1 MALKYY
7 TPGLYSLCVEVV
19 RECQFCTSFFAFPK
33 AIKSPRMEIELGLG
47 TYYVDWKTLGTADG
61 SLRYIMIVY
70 HATTH
75 YIILSLCRDRKAKTI
90 ANALFHD
97 VLRYFHVDKLCS
109 DNEGSLNSE
118 VMEELRHLTNITP
131 KFCNAYSPSA
141 ERAEEGVKKFSRVLK
156 TVLSGNITEWRSKLA
171 IVQIILN
178 STYRDPRTGFVPAM
192 LNGQADGSLFYNPT
206 LLFETHRTEELQAQW
221 SAPMKTAA
229 KVIQL
234 LRQHYNTFLSVQR
247 PHTKSLYTLELQ
259 RGSPVYFRVFAQPQ
273 STPRGLHS
281 MMPKFLVGSIKRLN
295 GPTSAVIETPD
306 GKIITRNISDIMPY
320 YPSTRFASNED
331 WNLNA
336 ERYYRQERGE
346 DLLERG
352 IATKE
357 QESDE
362 KQQKSDSKDKRVAR
376 KNREPQPT
384 ERRRSE
390 RLKAKNT
397 NQE

>member
-1 MALKYY
+1 
-7 TPGLYSLCVEVV
+7 
-19 RECQFCTSFFAFPK
+19 
-33 AIKSPRMEIELGLG
+33 
-47 TYYVDWKTLGTADG
+47 
-61 SLRYIMIVY
+61 
-70 HATTH
+70 
-75 YIILSLCRDRKAKTI
+75 
-90 ANALFHD
+90 
-97 VLRYFHVDKLCS
+97 
-109 DNEGSLNSE
+109 
-118 VMEELRHLTNITP
+118 
-131 KFCNAYSPSA
+131 
-141 ERAEEGVKKFSRVLK
+141 
-156 TVLSGNITEWRSKLA
+156 
-171 IVQIILN
+171 
-178 STYRDPRTGFVPAM
+178 
-192 LNGQADGSLFYNPT
+192 
-206 LLFETHRTEELQAQW
+206 
-221 SAPMKTAA
+221 
-229 KVIQL
+229 
-234 LRQHYNTFLSVQR
+234 
-247 PHTKSLYTLELQ
+247 
-259 RGSPVYFRVFAQPQ
+259 
-273 STPRGLHS
+273 

-352 IATKE
+352 ITTKE
-357 QESDE
+357 QESNE